1 MLLTHGDSKIKG
13 KPEDF
18 KILAKMYSTFGELWV
33 QFLFSVEG
41 ILPGVVIDG
50 GVLSRHHRK
59 ALWVYYMYFWRLVS
73 AHIAFVTMETY
84 AKR

>member
-13 KPEDF
+13 KLEDF
-18 KILAKMYSTFGELWV
+18 KILAKMSSTFGELWV

-59 ALWVYYMYFWRLVS
+59 ALWVYVFLALSIRAYSICYHGNM
-73 AHIAFVTMETY
+73 M
-84 AKR
+84 